1 MGYKALYI
9 WVEGDND
16 LRFFENILKPL
27 FEKKYNYVQIRKY
40 KEKMKKEKIDNFLEG
55 IKAKGDSYIF
65 VGDINT
71 HPCATAKKQEL
82 KRTYKKV
89 DENRI
94 VVVKKEIE
102 SWYLAGL
109 DKKSSENLG
118 ARYLN
123 DTDNIIKEQFNS
135 MMPRKFDSRMD
146 FMTEILKFFSIDIA
160 KQKNESFKYFIEKYD
175 C

>member
-27 FEKKYNYVQIRKY
+27 FEEKYDYVQIRKY

-55 IKAKGDSYIF
+55 IKAMGADYIF

-71 HPCATAKKQEL
+71 YPCATAKKQGL
-82 KRTYKKV
+82 KRIYKKI

-109 DKKSSENLG
+109 DKKSSKNLG
-118 ARYLN
+118 VRYLN
-123 DTDNIIKEQFNS
+123 DTNNLIKEQFNS
-135 MMPRKFDSRMD
+135 MITRNFDSEID